1 MGQWR
6 LLAAVELNCQEE
18 SANGRTE
25 NRPPGEKDEEA
36 APHGAD
42 GTDDGTG
49 GGDITVREIAE
60 LADVNRGTFYAH
72 YRDVNDLLA
81 QVEESVF
88 LRLEE
93 ISVTNRSRSG
103 DDALFTYLTD
113 VMTLCR
119 DSADIYRAL
128 VIRNNDIDF
137 QQRLL
142 EALKSHYMRSFVEHS
157 SSAAERDQE
166 YFCSF
171 AVHGMLSMTN
181 DWMESGLR
189 ETPEEIARYGADFI
203 LRGLQGLN

>member
-1 MGQWR
+1 M
-6 LLAAVELNCQEE
+6 EE
-18 SANGRTE
+18 
-25 NRPPGEKDEEA
+25 PK
-36 APHGAD
+36 
-42 GTDDGTG
+42 TDRRVRKTKKQLRMALTALMMERGV
-49 GGDITVREIAE
+49 GDITVREIAE

-103 DDALFTYLTD
+103 DDPLFTYLTD

-142 EALKSHYMRSFVEHS
+142 EALKVLPWCLNL
-157 SSAAERDQE
+157 D
-166 YFCSF
+166 
-171 AVHGMLSMTN
+171 TN
-181 DWMESGLR
+181 GGVRRPVQDVM
-189 ETPEEIARYGADFI
+189 P
-203 LRGLQGLN
+203 RGLVH

>member
-1 MGQWR
+1 M
-6 LLAAVELNCQEE
+6 EE
-18 SANGRTE
+18 
-25 NRPPGEKDEEA
+25 PK
-36 APHGAD
+36 
-42 GTDDGTG
+42 TDRRVRKTKKQLRMALTALMMERGV
-49 GGDITVREIAE
+49 GDITVREIAE

-142 EALKSHYMRSFVEHS
+142 EALKSHYMRSFVEYS
-157 SSAAERDQE
+157 SKAPARAQE

-171 AVHGMLSMTN
+171 AVHGMLSITN
-181 DWMESGLR
+181 EWMESGLR
-189 ETPEEIARYGADFI
+189 ETPEEIARFGADFI
-203 LRGLQGLN
+203 LRGLGGLN

>member
-1 MGQWR
+1 MKKNDHR
-6 LLAAVELNCQEE
+6 TRVTKMLIRRAFTDLLRVKPVQSISIKELC
-18 SANGRTE
+18 
-25 NRPPGEKDEEA
+25 EKA
-36 APHGAD
+36 G
-42 GTDDGTG
+42 
-49 GGDITVREIAE
+49 
-60 LADVNRGTFYAH
+60 VNRGTFYAH

-128 VIRNNDIDF
+128 VIRNNDMDF

-157 SSAAERDQE
+157 SSAAARDQE

>member
-1 MGQWR
+1 M
-6 LLAAVELNCQEE
+6 
-18 SANGRTE
+18 
-25 NRPPGEKDEEA
+25 
-36 APHGAD
+36 
-42 GTDDGTG
+42 
-49 GGDITVREIAE
+49 
-60 LADVNRGTFYAH
+60 
-72 YRDVNDLLA
+72 A
-81 QVEESVF
+81 QSK
-88 LRLEE
+88 E
-93 ISVTNRSRSG
+93 ISQNRFAGARPCV
-103 DDALFTYLTD
+103 LHP
-113 VMTLCR
+113 
-119 DSADIYRAL
+119 SAFG
-128 VIRNNDIDF
+128 F

>member
-1 MGQWR
+1 MR
-6 LLAAVELNCQEE
+6 M
-18 SANGRTE
+18 SA
-25 NRPPGEKDEEA
+25 
-36 APHGAD
+36 
-42 GTDDGTG
+42 
-49 GGDITVREIAE
+49 
-60 LADVNRGTFYAH
+60 
-72 YRDVNDLLA
+72 
-81 QVEESVF
+81 
-88 LRLEE
+88 
-93 ISVTNRSRSG
+93 
-103 DDALFTYLTD
+103 
-113 VMTLCR
+113 LCR

-189 ETPEEIARYGADFI
+189 ETPEALADEFLRLSACHPGGAQRTGAGGSRQAQAGGPAGEAPD
-203 LRGLQGLN
+203 LEYQTGAGDPRGPAQS

>member
-1 MGQWR
+1 M
-6 LLAAVELNCQEE
+6 EE
-18 SANGRTE
+18 PRTDRRVRKTKKQLRMALTALMME
-25 NRPPGEKDEEA
+25 RGV
-36 APHGAD
+36 
-42 GTDDGTG
+42 
-49 GGDITVREIAE
+49 GDITVREIAE